1 MLLKGEVRTY
11 CKYYTAQPA
20 SPMPPR
26 DGTGWL
32 SSPTIERTQ
41 RPSQQLTNPS
51 SPAFRV
57 YRESWDFPRKRISR
71 ATLHNKSRSNRAGAS
86 NKVLGFYNFEILRC
100 NVDDDE
106 VRTHCKYYTA
116 QPASPT
122 PPGDGTVGHS
132 SPTIER
138 TQLPTQQLTNRSS
151 RGTGLLS

>member
-32 SSPTIERTQ
+32 SSPTLERTQ

-57 YRESWDFPRKRISR
+57 YRESWEFPRKRISR
-71 ATLHNKSRSNRAGAS
+71 ATLHNKSRSNRAGEQATGY
-86 NKVLGFYNFEILRC
+86 LGFVILRFS
-100 NVDDDE
+100 DAMLMTMRYA
-106 VRTHCKYYTA
+106 RTANTTQLS
-116 QPASPT
+116 QPALRLLETALLATAAQQLS
-122 PPGDGTVGHS
+122 GHS
-132 SPTIER
+132 C
-138 TQLPTQQLTNRSS
+138 QHNN
-151 RGTGLLS
+151 